1 MSPPFARRS
10 TDRAGGGA
18 GPTRPGRAIDLH
30 YSATPNGQKVAI
42 LLEEL
47 GLSYRVIPY
56 DIFEGDHLTE
66 EFGRINPNHKL
77 PAIVDREPDDGGGPI
92 TVFESGAILQYLAD
106 KYGAFLAPRGRE
118 RSAAIQWLTWQ
129 VAGLGPMGGQASH
142 FLRYAP
148 PGQGYGIERYS
159 RELDR
164 LLRVLNKRL
173 AESAYVAGSDY
184 TIADMA
190 IWPGR
195 AASFVVG
202 VGLETYPA
210 IYRWFETIRV
220 RPAVE
225 RAMTRADLAAPGKYL
240 GLTQK
245 LSQREWSNMFG
256 DSMHGAVD

>member
-1 MSPPFARRS
+1 M
-10 TDRAGGGA
+10 
-18 GPTRPGRAIDLH
+18 IDLH
-30 YSATPNGQKVAI
+30 YSATPNGQKIAI
-42 LLEEL
+42 MLEET
-47 GLSYRVIPY
+47 GLAYRVIPY

-66 EFGRINPNHKL
+66 EFGQINPNHKL
-77 PAIVDREPDDGGGPI
+77 PAIVDHAPQDGGAPVS
-92 TVFESGAILQYLAD
+92 VFESGAILQYLAD
-106 KYGAFLAPRGRE
+106 KAGAFLAPSGRE
-118 RSAAIQWLTWQ
+118 RTAAIQWLTWQ

-142 FLRYAP
+142 FMRYAP
-148 PGQGYGIERYS
+148 PGQDYGIERYR

-173 AESAYVAGSDY
+173 EASAYVAGPDY

-210 IYRWFETIRV
+210 IYRWFEEIRI

-225 RAMTRADLAAPGKYL
+225 RAMTRPDLVAPAKYM
-240 GLTQK
+240 GRKQK
-245 LSQREWSNMFG
+245 LSEQEWSNMFG
-256 DSMHGAVD
+256 DRMHGAVD